1 MKKHQEELTN
11 EKTKNYSFLEEMYQD
26 SYFPK
31 NCVDMGKDILVD
43 LCAQIEES
51 TPANLE
57 ELYQLTHTATE
68 KFNDLVEVFDDHD
81 SEIETVARDCIGTDF
96 SFIAASYGF
105 TDADGEEL
113 ISGRD
118 W

>member
-1 MKKHQEELTN
+1 MKKKQEELTN

-26 SYFPK
+26 AYFPK
-31 NCVDMGKDILVD
+31 NCVDMGKEILID
-43 LCAQIEES
+43 LCVQIEDNS
-51 TPANLE
+51 PSGLE
-57 ELYQLTHTATE
+57 ELYKLTHAATE
-68 KFNDLVEVFDDHD
+68 RFNDLAVVFDDHD
-81 SEIETVARDCIGTDF
+81 SEIETVARDCIGNDF

-105 TDADGEEL
+105 VEADGEEL